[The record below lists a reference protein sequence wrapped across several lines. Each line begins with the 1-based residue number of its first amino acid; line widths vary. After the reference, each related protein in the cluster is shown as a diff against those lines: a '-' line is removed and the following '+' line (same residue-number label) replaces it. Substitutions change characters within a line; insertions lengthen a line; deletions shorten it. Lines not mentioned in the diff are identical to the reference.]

1 MEAQRAYFPR
11 LDQMEAE
18 AQRTHFPDLD
28 HMEAEAQRA
37 QLKHT
42 EIDSLDAAAAAIA
55 ADIDGALAD
64 SMSILHL
71 RDAARACGCEAFY
84 EALLVSGLLSS
95 FLDLSTTTLFA
106 PHDLAFTTMP
116 QHLLDDPLALREL
129 LEAHIVIDS
138 SAEHGAESA
147 DAAAWHSFTPPT
159 LGGHRYALETAG
171 TDGTV
176 TRVGLA
182 CTLSAGVAFRG
193 GVILPIDAVLVA
205 LVHRRSSRPEQVWM
219 KHLKPAPELELVG
232 FSGPGV
238 LLEVR
243 AHLVERAS
251 GQIVD
256 DALRGDRLPVD
267 CLHRTARFQDLHI
280 EAKPTPRARKRE
292 VDASAVDA
300 NSFLLAFTLCTPQ
313 GLHPICSLT
322 RTLPLELRNSF
333 HSLSEAEK
341 AARRVE
347 NAPRLRREPSNS
359 EQMHVAQ
366 GPPSRPVAADDAN
379 PPAHRNVSS
388 TGAEAS
394 PAKSA
399 VSTPL
404 AAEWRTLVE
413 RARCWLK
420 GDGGQRSRLLAS
432 PPPVL
437 YDISATSGGIDGGT
451 TVWLHGAFFSPHTRV
466 YFGEMYAPEIE
477 CCSTQLLKCVAPP
490 SVLPQTVRVTVS
502 ADPARSRMLAAASG
516 VHPGSSSPSLPFT
529 YED

>member
-1 MEAQRAYFPR
+1 LSQKSDILPTDFPVVSWAPLKKLSLHSIME
-11 LDQMEAE
+11 LDQMETE
-18 AQRTHFPDLD
+18 SQ
-28 HMEAEAQRA
+28 QRA
-37 QLKHT
+37 RRKHAET
-42 EIDSLDAAAAAIA
+42 ESLDAAAAAVA
-55 ADIDGALAD
+55 ADIDQALAD

-71 RDAARACGCEAFY
+71 RDAARACGCESFY

-95 FLDLSTTTLFA
+95 FLDLSPTTLFA

-138 SAEHGAESA
+138 SADHGAEST

-182 CTLSAGVAFRG
+182 RTLSAGVAFRG

-219 KHLKPAPELELVG
+219 KHLKPPPELELIG
-232 FSGPGV
+232 FGGPGV

-267 CLHRTARFQDLHI
+267 CLHRTARFQDLHV
-280 EAKPTPRARKRE
+280 EAKPTSRARKRE
-292 VDASAVDA
+292 VGASAVDA
-300 NSFLLAFTLCTPQ
+300 NSFLLAFTLCTPR

-347 NAPRLRREPSNS
+347 NAPRLRREPSNCN
-359 EQMHVAQ
+359 E
-366 GPPSRPVAADDAN
+366 
-379 PPAHRNVSS
+379 SS
-388 TGAEAS
+388 TGTEAS
-394 PAKSA
+394 PAHSA
-399 VSTPL
+399 VSAPL

-437 YDISATSGGIDGGT
+437 YDISAASGGIDGGT

-466 YFGEMYAPEIE
+466 CFGEMYAPAVD

-502 ADPARSRMLAAASG
+502 ADPARSRMLAAAGG
-516 VHPGSSSPSLPFT
+516 VHPGSSSPSLLFT
-529 YED
+529 YEGVTSNDW

>member
-1 MEAQRAYFPR
+1 M
-11 LDQMEAE
+11 
-18 AQRTHFPDLD
+18 LD
-28 HMEAEAQRA
+28 HMETEAQRA

-42 EIDSLDAAAAAIA
+42 NIDSLDAAAAAVA
-55 ADIDGALAD
+55 ADIDGAFAD

-95 FLDLSTTTLFA
+95 FLDLSPTTLFA

-116 QHLLDDPLALREL
+116 QYLLDDPLALREL

-138 SAEHGAESA
+138 SADHGAESA
-147 DAAAWHSFTPPT
+147 DVATWHSFTPPT

-171 TDGTV
+171 TDGTTV

-193 GVILPIDAVLVA
+193 GIILPIDAVLVA
-205 LVHRRSSRPEQVWM
+205 LVHRRSSRLEQVWM
-219 KHLKPAPELELVG
+219 KHLKPPPELEIVG
-232 FSGPGV
+232 LSGPGV

-243 AHLVERAS
+243 AHLVDRAS

-256 DALRGDRLPVD
+256 GALRGDRLPVD
-267 CLHRTARFQDLHI
+267 CVHRTARFQDLHI
-280 EAKPTPRARKRE
+280 EAKPASRARKRE
-292 VDASAVDA
+292 VGASAVDA
-300 NSFLLAFTLCTPQ
+300 NSFLLAFTLCTPRGQ
-313 GLHPICSLT
+313 RPICSLT

-347 NAPRLRREPSNS
+347 NTPRLRHETSNRD
-359 EQMHVAQ
+359 E
-366 GPPSRPVAADDAN
+366 
-379 PPAHRNVSS
+379 SS

-394 PAKSA
+394 PASSA
-399 VSTPL
+399 LSTPL

-420 GDGGQRSRLLAS
+420 GDRGQRSRLLAS
-432 PPPVL
+432 PPPIL
-437 YDISATSGGIDGGT
+437 YDISAASGGIDGGT

-466 YFGEMYAPEIE
+466 CFGELYAPAVE
-477 CCSTQLLKCVAPP
+477 CCSTQLLKCVTPP

-502 ADPARSRMLAAASG
+502 AGSARSRILAAASG
-516 VHPGSSSPSLPFT
+516 VHPGSSSPSLLFSYLEFRP
-529 YED
+529 